1 MSNDSCAMIQ
11 QVVQAIGPDDPEDYR
26 IQPTEFPELLA
37 ESAPE
42 LAGIA
47 GHSSLKQ
54 CALRYEDRDRIAG
67 DTQVLFKKLSSIS
80 SWSVF
85 FATSAAALLA
95 SLTVVFPEEPDLIV
109 RGVILLLGLCCFG
122 GGSLATYMLFRINH
136 EHLLENWMTSRAAA
150 ELERLGYFNRLVRR
164 SVAANGTDSRL
175 LLQCLEFVRRY
186 QLTVQQVY
194 YKQRGVAHR
203 ISRKKSVK
211 IGALAAVVLGLGAG
225 SVGIGASFLPVILPL
240 TALGTIG
247 AALSMIA
254 SRREELNQD
263 GRNAERYQRTY
274 EILSRLRELHSDVQ
288 TAVAAGESGVL
299 LKYVDAIH
307 EQLSLEH
314 RQWSSDTEAMAST
327 INALMASLK
336 KPGGEADA

>member
-1 MSNDSCAMIQ
+1 
-11 QVVQAIGPDDPEDYR
+11 
-26 IQPTEFPELLA
+26 
-37 ESAPE
+37 
-42 LAGIA
+42 
-47 GHSSLKQ
+47 
-54 CALRYEDRDRIAG
+54 
-67 DTQVLFKKLSSIS
+67 
-80 SWSVF
+80 
-85 FATSAAALLA
+85 
-95 SLTVVFPEEPDLIV
+95 
-109 RGVILLLGLCCFG
+109 
-122 GGSLATYMLFRINH
+122 MLFRINH